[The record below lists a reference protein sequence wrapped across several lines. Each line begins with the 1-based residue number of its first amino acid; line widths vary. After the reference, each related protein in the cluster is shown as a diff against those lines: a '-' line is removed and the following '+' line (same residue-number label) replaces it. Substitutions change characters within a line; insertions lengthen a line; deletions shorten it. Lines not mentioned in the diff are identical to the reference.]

1 MKVIYTAGIK
11 KKAQLWDFIVEKSKG
26 IYDKIR
32 SVFVEDDE
40 ATQEAIDLEREEGIE
55 EGENFESL
63 MGQQEISKTLREEAV
78 PTESVEPDVLETYNE
93 QQASA
98 VNSIGEDIE
107 IGYRFQK
114 NNLYFKKDNSI
125 INYHIVHDSTRSHK
139 LKESII
145 NLKYIHEKYKKD
157 IIVQI
162 MIGLLLVK
170 EYLLKLLYRI
180 K

>member
-32 SVFVEDDE
+32 SVFVKDDE

-63 MGQQEISKTLREEAV
+63 MGQQEISKTLREEAI

-107 IGYRFQK
+107 IGYRTFYSNILIPK
-114 NNLYFKKDNSI
+114 RTIRPLYTRYAETTG
-125 INYHIVHDSTRSHK
+125 NYI
-139 LKESII
+139 
-145 NLKYIHEKYKKD
+145 
-157 IIVQI
+157 
-162 MIGLLLVK
+162 LVSWDYDMNDFRAFVIPNILPAT
-170 EYLLKLLYRI
+170 EVA
-180 K
+180 